1 MARRAPRIRP
11 GGRGPKVPAR
21 LARCTVGDWTTDDDA
36 PPSWWVDGT
45 DRYRQVVAFLRWSS
59 ARRRWA
65 DDHGVD
71 RARLAEVSPIRA
83 PRSRP
88 P

>member
-1 MARRAPRIRP
+1 M
-11 GGRGPKVPAR
+11 PAR

-71 RARLAEVSPIRA
+71 RARLAVVSPIRA
-83 PRSRP
+83 PRSKP